1 MWRILAILLVFS
13 AFVVADALPQ
23 HVVGARVFVE
33 RVAIDSPFWYS
44 SSAKQ
49 SSDGTSYSA
58 LAKTHGYTVA
68 IFEVDFDTPLSVTR
82 DSLGS
87 GKDDTSFWS
96 SLGDSW
102 RESPLGLLRLS
113 CPGQSFES
121 FPRFSQA
128 AGSAN
133 ITSQETADALGPPI
147 FLAPLP
153 SSADSAWAFGDP
165 SPASLLRRLDH
176 PVYHVL
182 RSVQED
188 VTVPGR
194 VSTLRAALVLHHSQ
208 PQPRAQADAAWRM
221 PRRLSHVHGHV
232 DVLPVRSLAKCE
244 LELLAPESQSIQ
256 PPVRVAPVAAAP
268 AAHATGTAAP
278 AGAPAPAV
286 ALAPAAVAGRVS
298 FVSAVACAG
307 RRLCLEVSAVAS
319 RAAAAVAPAAAAD
332 AAVAVSVDAPPMS
345 PAGAHSALSSAA
357 RFLRVQGHL
366 DHLALPSAS
375 ALAQHAAA
383 AAPLS
388 PDDELLLL
396 RSTHPEHPAAY
407 RLAPAAAAVAAAA
420 NGTAAAAGAAASSEP
435 VAVEAVEA
443 PMLDSP
449 LKCSFDSDSDPVF
462 LTLSS
467 SMLVQAHV
475 AGVVDGAMQP
485 MQPMI
490 GGVYCGVM
498 GGQLTQSLGSTVVPA
513 VAETVVKDLSRTV
526 PVHLKAYMPSS
537 LAELIKANLPGRVLR
552 AVSDYVTWTLANKL
566 SDDMM
571 TRSMPTVVEDV
582 IRRVALISPGRA
594 AAMATTR
601 LAHALTRSLTH
612 AVVPALTKTLEY
624 SPLRQSW
631 CEACRKEFKLC
642 QYCWQNNSHLQA
654 GLYYAGYYSTY
665 YGDYYTRYFMDELGG
680 RRRELKEHELEIE
693 RLRSR
698 FEVIR
703 AA

>member
-1 MWRILAILLVFS
+1 
-13 AFVVADALPQ
+13 
-23 HVVGARVFVE
+23 VE
-33 RVAIDSPFWYS
+33 
-44 SSAKQ
+44 
-49 SSDGTSYSA
+49 
-58 LAKTHGYTVA
+58 
-68 IFEVDFDTPLSVTR
+68 
-82 DSLGS
+82 
-87 GKDDTSFWS
+87 
-96 SLGDSW
+96 
-102 RESPLGLLRLS
+102 
-113 CPGQSFES
+113 
-121 FPRFSQA
+121 
-128 AGSAN
+128 
-133 ITSQETADALGPPI
+133 
-147 FLAPLP
+147 
-153 SSADSAWAFGDP
+153 
-165 SPASLLRRLDH
+165 
-176 PVYHVL
+176 
-182 RSVQED
+182 
-188 VTVPGR
+188 
-194 VSTLRAALVLHHSQ
+194 
-208 PQPRAQADAAWRM
+208 
-221 PRRLSHVHGHV
+221 
-232 DVLPVRSLAKCE
+232 
-244 LELLAPESQSIQ
+244 
-256 PPVRVAPVAAAP
+256 
-268 AAHATGTAAP
+268 
-278 AGAPAPAV
+278 
-286 ALAPAAVAGRVS
+286 
-298 FVSAVACAG
+298 
-307 RRLCLEVSAVAS
+307 
-319 RAAAAVAPAAAAD
+319 
-332 AAVAVSVDAPPMS
+332 
-345 PAGAHSALSSAA
+345 
-357 RFLRVQGHL
+357 
-366 DHLALPSAS
+366 
-375 ALAQHAAA
+375 
-383 AAPLS
+383 
-388 PDDELLLL
+388 
-396 RSTHPEHPAAY
+396 
-407 RLAPAAAAVAAAA
+407 
-420 NGTAAAAGAAASSEP
+420 
-435 VAVEAVEA
+435 AVEAVEA